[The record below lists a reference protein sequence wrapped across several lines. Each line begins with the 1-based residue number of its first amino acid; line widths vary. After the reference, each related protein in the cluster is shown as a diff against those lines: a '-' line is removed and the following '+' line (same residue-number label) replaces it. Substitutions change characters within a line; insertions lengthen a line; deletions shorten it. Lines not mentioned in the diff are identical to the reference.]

1 MPDMITARKEL
12 IEQLNA
18 VREQRGWSHSE
29 MARQLELNQGAW
41 AAIRAGTRA
50 LPLAIAAKV
59 GDMFPA
65 LQWTAH
71 SYVIEQVRDQ
81 KERRKAR
88 KVA

>member
-1 MPDMITARKEL
+1 MKNARKEL
-12 IEQLNA
+12 IEQLNGL
-18 VREQRGWSHSE
+18 REQKGWSHSE
-29 MARQLELNQGAW
+29 LARQLQIKQEAW
-41 AAIRAGTRA
+41 AAIRTGTRA
-50 LPLAIAAKV
+50 LPLATATKV